1 MNLRQLKNI
10 LWRTEYGKYF
20 PTNTLCSEP
29 IPIKTAEGMNEC
41 CFWCRYDWKKNIF
54 TAPFAKV
61 VYNAERA
68 EGISL
73 VSCDETPSF
82 SMGPKEILHAE
93 KGAKERA
100 DNYPKFEEM
109 YDLARPIFYKENC
122 SDEEKR
128 LLSDF
133 YTAFKNYVDSAL
145 MVFYREL
152 VPSFFEWLEGELANA
167 GDKHSLDEL
176 RKIADELKKSADI
189 AGKNYKDIIDLL
201 TVEKKAEIKN
211 IEDFNNL
218 VTEVENAQMLSDK
231 AMEYFA
237 VKLEE
242 FAQME
247 DEANAGIYEKSLYG
261 LMAEVENARVLCDKS
276 VRDFADKS
284 EKLVKFIKNV
294 L

>member
-1 MNLRQLKNI
+1 MKLRQLKNI
-10 LWRTEYGKYF
+10 LWRTEYGKLF

-61 VYNAERA
+61 IYNADRA
-68 EGISL
+68 EGISF

-82 SMGPKEILHAE
+82 SLGPKEILHAE
-93 KGAKERA
+93 KSAKECA

-133 YTAFKNYVDSAL
+133 YTAFKNYVDEVL

-152 VPSFFEWLEGELANA
+152 VPSFFEWLEGELTNA
-167 GDKHSLDEL
+167 VDNHSLDEF
-176 RKIADELKKSADI
+176 RKIADELKKSAEG
-189 AGKNYKDIIDLL
+189 AVKNYNDIISLV

-211 IEDFNNL
+211 IEDFNSL
-218 VTEVENAQMLSDK
+218 IAEVESARMLSDK
-231 AMEYFA
+231 ATKYFT

-242 FAQME
+242 LAQMK
-247 DEANAGIYEKSLYG
+247 DEVNAGIHEKSLHG
-261 LMAEVENARVLCDKS
+261 LIDEVENARVLCDKA
-276 VRDFADKS
+276 VTDFTEKS
-284 EKLVKFIKNV
+284 EKLVKFIKN